1 MIFPSAADVIWNF
14 RKEIRMGKK
23 DYRTYAV
30 IGIIAA
36 AVCLFVIKFDSLVK
50 VGALAA
56 EAAFPLLLGCVTAYA
71 VNIPL
76 KRIEKLYFP
85 NSRRSLVTKT
95 RRPVCIALSFAF
107 LAAVAFLV
115 IQIVVPE
122 LISSIQLIME
132 EIPPLLDTGWQWAV
146 VQLDELPAL
155 QDYLKGANINW
166 QDVARRTFDLLA
178 AGAGGL
184 FNSVITLVTRV
195 FGAVV
200 NGVVALIF
208 AIYLLSAKEKLKR
221 QAVRFLQAF
230 VKPKT
235 KEQICYVVREVHET
249 FTSFIVGQCVEAV
262 IIGTLCAILMSVL
275 RLPYAVM
282 TGTVVGATA
291 LIPMV
296 GAYIG
301 AAVGAFMVFTVSPVQ
316 ALVFVI
322 ALVIL
327 QQAEG
332 NLIYPRV
339 VGSSIGLPGLWVLAA
354 VTIGGGVMGIPGML
368 LGVPL
373 AASVYRLLG
382 KEIAARIDGQK
393 ADDGKKAEPEEPEDT
408 GGSSG
413 PDN

>member
-184 FNSVITLVTRV
+184 FNSVITLATSLWGCCQRCGGTYFCHLSVKREREAETAGCAV
-195 FGAVV
+195 FA
-200 NGVVALIF
+200 GVCKAENQGTD
-208 AIYLLSAKEKLKR
+208 LL
-221 QAVRFLQAF
+221 
-230 VKPKT
+230 
-235 KEQICYVVREVHET
+235 C
-249 FTSFIVGQCVEAV
+249 GQ
-262 IIGTLCAILMSVL
+262 
-275 RLPYAVM
+275 
-282 TGTVVGATA
+282 
-291 LIPMV
+291 
-296 GAYIG
+296 
-301 AAVGAFMVFTVSPVQ
+301 
-316 ALVFVI
+316 
-322 ALVIL
+322 
-327 QQAEG
+327 
-332 NLIYPRV
+332 
-339 VGSSIGLPGLWVLAA
+339 GSS
-354 VTIGGGVMGIPGML
+354 
-368 LGVPL
+368 
-373 AASVYRLLG
+373 
-382 KEIAARIDGQK
+382 
-393 ADDGKKAEPEEPEDT
+393 
-408 GGSSG
+408 
-413 PDN
+413 

>member
-393 ADDGKKAEPEEPEDT
+393 ADDGKKAEPEESEDT
-408 GGSSG
+408 GGGSG

>member
-1 MIFPSAADVIWNF
+1 MIFPSAANAIWNF
-14 RKEIRMGKK
+14 RKEIRMEKK

-36 AVCLFVIKFDSLVK
+36 AVCLFVIKFDFLVK
-50 VGALAA
+50 VGMLAA
-56 EAAFPLLLGCVTAYA
+56 ESAFPLLLGCVTAYA

-76 KRIEKLYFP
+76 KWIEKLYFP

-95 RRPVCIALSFAF
+95 RRPVCIVLSFVF

-115 IQIVVPE
+115 IRIVVPE

-132 EIPPLLDTGWQWAV
+132 EIPPLLDASWRWVV
-146 VQLDELPAL
+146 VQLDELPGL
-155 QDYLKGANINW
+155 QDYLASTNINW
-166 QDVARRTFDLLA
+166 QDLARRTFELLA

-184 FNSVITLVTRV
+184 FNSVVALVTRA

-235 KEQICYVVREVHET
+235 KDRICYVAREVHDT
-249 FTSFIVGQCVEAV
+249 FTSFIVGQCMEAV

-382 KEIAARIDGQK
+382 KEIVARVDRQK
-393 ADDGKKAEPEEPEDT
+393 ADDGKKAGPEEPEDADE
-408 GGSSG
+408 GSNSE
-413 PDN
+413 D